1 MKKNDSKFKSIKTKI
16 KYSIMLTVGVSLC
29 ILGIVTAYLNYTST
43 VDTVE
48 QTMLQLAE
56 VGAERVSQEIRGYMN
71 IVEEAGTAVRF
82 TSSAYTIE
90 DKEEL
95 LHQKIEAHGFVS
107 GDLLDKTGRSIF
119 ENIDYSDREF
129 YTQAMKGNTYVS
141 EPLVSKLTGKLS
153 IIISAPLWKDGTV
166 NTSVE
171 GVIYFIP
178 DEEFLN
184 NIVRSINV
192 SENGKAYII
201 GATGNTVAHENIEL
215 VKNMDNTINEA
226 KSDSSLKDLAQM
238 EEKMLAQEQGFGRY
252 EYEGVE
258 KFLSYAPI
266 SSTDGWSIGINA
278 PTADFMD
285 QTVLGIVITCI
296 LLIVSMIIS
305 GVIAVCIAN
314 KIANPI
320 KMCADRLRLI
330 SKGDLKS
337 SVPQVNTNDE
347 TKILL
352 DSSKEI
358 IYVLNKV
365 IGDVDYLLGAMAD
378 GNFNVRTTAEE
389 YYVGD
394 LNGMLMSIRK
404 INRKLSNAL
413 KSINVAAE
421 QVSSGSEQVSS
432 GAQSLSQG
440 TTEQAASIQELAANI
455 NEVFER
461 VQQNVST
468 ADEARNK
475 TIEAKGELDQSN
487 NRMQDM
493 LIAMSDI
500 SEKSKE
506 IKNIIKVI
514 EDIAFQTN
522 ILALNAAVEAAR
534 AGDEGKGF
542 SVVAGEVREL
552 ASKSAQASKNSAELI
567 ENSLKSVEKG
577 AKIAND
583 TANSLAVAVENINNV
598 ANLVDDI
605 SKVSEGQYEQV
616 KQVNEGADQI
626 SSVVQTNSATSEE
639 SAAISHQLSDQ
650 AEMLKKTVS
659 IFQLRED

>member
-266 SSTDGWSIGINA
+266 SLTDGWSMGINA

>member
-285 QTVLGIVITCI
+285 QTVLCIVITCI

>member
-266 SSTDGWSIGINA
+266 SSTDGWSMGINA